1 MSRYRSQVRDV
12 SNRNTVVSLALEQS
26 FNAFLPVYDG
36 GVDFVLYR
44 EGDSLV
50 RKVQLKSC
58 WTTEPELGRRR
69 YRGPHGGGIAFSTGG
84 LHEVM
89 PITRGKRYTFLPFLY
104 ARMTHALV
112 KPTMRFCKRKRR
124 LISKSATGYFR
135 RRLLNVATL
144 CSSCRDSDA
153 SSHHAVT

>member
-12 SNRNTVVSLALEQS
+12 SNRNTVVSLARGQG
-26 FNAFLPVYDG
+26 FNVFLTVYGG

-50 RKVQLKSC
+50 RKVRLKSC
-58 WTTEPELGRRR
+58 WTIEPELGRRR
-69 YRGPHGGGIAFSTGG
+69 YPGPHGGGIAFSACA

-89 PITRGKRYTFLPFLY
+89 PITRGNRHAFVPFLY

-112 KPTMRFCKRKRR
+112 KPTMRFCKSETPYIKVRDV
-124 LISKSATGYFR
+124 SFPATSPERGHA
-135 RRLLNVATL
+135 LLFL
-144 CSSCRDSDA
+144 PR
-153 SSHHAVT
+153 